1 MERTFVFVG
10 DPGPD
15 APRMLGILTAAQ
27 VKPRRC
33 PPDSEAAE
41 IEAACPV
48 AIAFASDVPH
58 RDQRIVALRERAA
71 LHRVPILTRVRSR
84 DDAEVQQ
91 VFKEGADGFLL
102 DGEPEHFDAL
112 VAALVNEDSW
122 QTVRAPA
129 GRVILAHPDRPS
141 RVRIA
146 RVLRRNGF
154 DPHFAATAHELTAA
168 IAEVETRA
176 VVASTTLP
184 GPPLVA
190 SLVGGG
196 RAADGSPPAWLVL
209 APHQDLDGL
218 QGALSAH
225 AACRLA
231 DEEADPEAST
241 FLLNE
246 LLLPEQPKQRRS
258 PRLLYGAMVSFGPEG
273 SGATPFSG
281 FTYNVNAG
289 GLFIRTL
296 TPLPLQSRLSIAF
309 TPPFGRGTVC
319 FMVQVVWRKEFGD
332 EAGAATPP
340 GMGVQIVDA
349 WPADLKGFEA
359 GYQVLCERSNSGRTA
374 LGSLPPQSAA
384 PHAAP

>member
-15 APRMLGILTAAQ
+15 APHMLGVLKAAQ
-27 VKPRRC
+27 VKPRRF

-41 IEAACPV
+41 IEGACPV
-48 AIAFASDVPH
+48 AIVFAPDVPD

-71 LHRVPILTRVRSR
+71 LHRVPILTRVRAR
-84 DDAEVQQ
+84 DGAAVQQ
-91 VFKEGADGFLL
+91 AFREGADGFLL
-102 DGEPEHFDAL
+102 DGEPAHFDAL
-112 VAALVNEDSW
+112 VAAIVKEDSW

-154 DPHFAATAHELTAA
+154 DPHFAATAGELAAA
-168 IAEVETRA
+168 IVEVQARA
-176 VVASTTLP
+176 VVASTSLP
-184 GPPLVA
+184 GPPLVEA
-190 SLVGGG
+190 LVGGG
-196 RAADGSPPAWLVL
+196 QSADGSPPAWLVL
-209 APHQDLDGL
+209 APLEALEGL
-218 QGALSAH
+218 QRTLSSH

-258 PRLLYGAMVSFGPEG
+258 PRLLYGAMVAFGPEA
-273 SGATPFSG
+273 SGTTPFSG

-289 GLFIRTL
+289 GMFIRTL

-319 FMVQVVWRKEFGD
+319 LTVQVVWRKEFGD

-349 WPADLKGFEA
+349 WPADLGGFEA

-374 LGSLPPQSAA
+374 LGSISAPPAVPQ
-384 PHAAP
+384 